1 MVPPIGYRSNPSAPV
16 PRGGFSVQ
24 KKLFCEILYSIMSK
38 TVDQFGLKAGIS
50 PLKTGINISNAR
62 QHMMI
67 RSLFL
72 VTLVV
77 DDYDRAKAFYCDGLG
92 FDCLQ
97 DEPQPEGKRWVVVK
111 PRGGDGAA
119 FLLAQAADET
129 QRAAIGNQT
138 GGRVGFFLK
147 TDDFAR
153 DHAAMLAAGIRFLE
167 EPRHEVYGTVAV
179 FADPY
184 GNTFDLIQ
192 HTAA

>member
-1 MVPPIGYRSNPSAPV
+1 M
-16 PRGGFSVQ
+16 
-24 KKLFCEILYSIMSK
+24 
-38 TVDQFGLKAGIS
+38 T
-50 PLKTGINISNAR
+50 IN
-62 QHMMI
+62 
-67 RSLFL
+67 SLFL

-77 DDYDRAKAFYCDGLG
+77 DDYDRAKAFYCDVLG

-97 DEPQPEGKRWVVVK
+97 DEPQPQGKRWVVVK

-119 FLLAQAADET
+119 FLLAQAVNVE

-153 DHAAMLAAGIRFLE
+153 DHAAMVAAGLRFPE

-184 GNTFDLIQ
+184 GNSFDLIQ
-192 HTAA
+192 HAAD